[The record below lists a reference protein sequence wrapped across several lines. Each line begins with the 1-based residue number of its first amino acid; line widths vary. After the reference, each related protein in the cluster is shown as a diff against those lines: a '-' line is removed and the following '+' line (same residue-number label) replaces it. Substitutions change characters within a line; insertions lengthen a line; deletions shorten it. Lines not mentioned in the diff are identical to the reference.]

1 MSYILE
7 ALKKSDNKRQ
17 QETSVSPLHKIHA
30 KPPALRKKE
39 PGRGMQVWLSIILIL
54 FLAALTTWFLTKKEP
69 PTLTTKKP
77 KTEETVPLIS
87 QVQPEVQPEVTAAQP
102 IPELRPVKKK
112 VYVASTEAPP
122 KVVPKPVKVV
132 LEPKPLTA
140 VDPPPPPFDEYL
152 QTDDKT
158 PYLEELPSS
167 FQETVPVFQF
177 DGHVFSPVPQ
187 QRMIMINS
195 KIVRE
200 GDVIAKGFVLDEITP
215 SGVILRYST
224 ERFQMKAY

>member
-7 ALKKSDNKRQ
+7 ALKKSDKKRQ

-39 PGRGMQVWLSIILIL
+39 PRRGLQIWLSIILIL
-54 FLAALTTWFLTKKEP
+54 FLAALTIWFLTKKEP
-69 PTLTTKKP
+69 PTLTTEKL
-77 KTEETVPLIS
+77 KTEGTLSLMP
-87 QVQPEVQPEVTAAQP
+87 QVQPEVQPEVTVAQP
-102 IPELRPVKKK
+102 IPELRPVNKK
-112 VYVASTEAPP
+112 VYIASTEVPP
-122 KVVPKPVKVV
+122 KVV

-140 VDPPPPPFDEYL
+140 VAPPPPPFDEYL

-167 FQETVPVFQF
+167 FQKTVPVFQF
-177 DGHVFSPVPQ
+177 DGHVFSPEPQ
-187 QRMIMINS
+187 QRMIMINN

-200 GDVIAKGFVLDEITP
+200 GEVIEKGFILDEITP